1 MDKAIRGKA
10 MTYQP
15 DFDHDFSRGKVGENL
30 VESFLSALEGGT
42 IETKTDS
49 RVPETG
55 NVYVETWQW
64 KDSESNAR
72 QSGINTTKADYWCIA
87 APQGSG
93 FVMITTEALKEVIR
107 DTNATE
113 AKQPI
118 TNAKTNA
125 SKGRLVKMSDILRKI
140 GLGK

>member
-1 MDKAIRGKA
+1 

-15 DFDHDFSRGKVGENL
+15 DFDHDFQRGLVGENL
-30 VESFLSALEGGT
+30 VNSFLTALQGGT

-64 KDSESNAR
+64 RNNESEAK

-87 APQGSG
+87 SPEGNG
-93 FVMITTEALKEVIR
+93 FVMIRTDALKEVIR
-107 DTNATE
+107 ETNAPE
-113 AKQPI
+113 ARQPI
-118 TNAKTNA
+118 SSDKTMA
-125 SKGRLVKMSDILRKI
+125 SKGRLVKMSAIMKKI
-140 GLGK
+140 GLAK

>member
-1 MDKAIRGKA
+1 

-15 DFDHDFSRGKVGENL
+15 DFDHDFRRGQIGENL
-30 VESFLSALEGGT
+30 VESFLKALEGCT

-55 NVYVETWQW
+55 NVYIETWQW
-64 KDSESNAR
+64 RDHESNAK

-87 APQGSG
+87 APQGNG
-93 FVMITTEALKEVIR
+93 FVMITTEALKQVIKE
-107 DTNATE
+107 TNPPE
-113 AKQPI
+113 GKQTI
-118 TNAKTNA
+118 TNEKTMA